1 MAMARS
7 LLRAHSKPAMFSGE
21 AVMKTVRLLNCAS
34 MKSIDGMTP
43 YEAWHHCKL
52 VVHYL
57 CTFECVAH
65 VKTMKVY
72 YKKFED

>member
-1 MAMARS
+1 
-7 LLRAHSKPAMFSGE
+7 
-21 AVMKTVRLLNCAS
+21 MKIVRLLNCAS

-57 CTFECVAH
+57 RTFECVAH
-65 VKTMKVY
+65 VQTMKVY